1 MKILMVGSGGREHAL
16 VWKMAQSDAVTQ
28 VLVAPGNGGTAVEAK
43 VRNVPIAANEVESLL
58 NLATEESIDLTV
70 IGPEAPLA
78 AGIVDR
84 FQQNSLKCF
93 GPTAAAA
100 ELESSKAFAKDFLTR
115 HRIPTAVWTVVET
128 VEAGLGFIDSHHF
141 PLVLKADG
149 LAAGKG
155 VVIVHDRAGAEH
167 TLRDML
173 SGQAFGQAGS
183 RVVIE
188 EFLEG
193 EEASFIA
200 LVDGETVVPLA
211 TSQDHKQRD
220 DGDRGPNTGG
230 MGACSPA
237 PVVTPELEHRI
248 LEQIMQA
255 TATGMLADGRH
266 FTGFLYAGLMMT
278 TVGPKVLE
286 FNVRMGDPET
296 QPVMMRLKS
305 NLARVLLD
313 TVEGRLDQV
322 VLDWDQR
329 AALGVVMAAGGYPD
343 RYDKGNRIDGLERE
357 LPDHIKVFH
366 AGTDYS
372 DGQWTTTGGR
382 VLCVTALGDNIH
394 TAQTEAY
401 RHVPDIEF
409 QNAYFRKDI
418 GHRALKHETN

>member
-1 MKILMVGSGGREHAL
+1 MRILVVGNGGREHAL
-16 VWKMAQSDAVTQ
+16 AWKIAQSGSVSE
-28 VLVAPGNGGTAVEAK
+28 VLVAPGNGGTAVETK
-43 VRNVPIAANEVESLL
+43 VRNVPVEAADLDALL
-58 NLATEESIDLTV
+58 KLATEQAVDLTV

-84 FQQNSLKCF
+84 FKQRGMKCF

-100 ELESSKAFAKDFLTR
+100 ELESSKAFAKAFLTR
-115 HRIPTAVWTVVET
+115 HSIPTAHWTVVES
-128 VEAGLGFIDSHHF
+128 VAAGLEFIDGQRF

-155 VVIVHDRAGAEH
+155 VVIAQDRAEAER

-188 EFLEG
+188 EFLGG

-200 LVDGETVVPLA
+200 LVDGETVIPLA

-237 PVVTPELEHRI
+237 PVVTPELENQI

-255 TATGMLADGRH
+255 TAAGMLADGRH

-278 TVGPKVLE
+278 PAGPKVLE

-305 NLARVLLD
+305 DLAQVLLD

-329 AALGVVMAAGGYPD
+329 AALGVVIAAGGYPD
-343 RYDKGNRIDGLERE
+343 RYDKGNSIDGLERE
-357 LPDHIKVFH
+357 LPEHIKVFH

-372 DGQWTTTGGR
+372 NGQWTTAGGR
-382 VLCVTALGDNIH
+382 VLCVTALGDSIRA
-394 TAQTEAY
+394 AQTEAY
-401 RHVPDIEF
+401 RHIPDIEF